1 MNAPQRKKKQIRTV
15 TDKNDEE
22 YINYIVKLRLVYS
35 ILYVIQVTVIL

>member
-1 MNAPQRKKKQIRTV
+1 MNAPQRKKKQVRTV